1 MDFLNLEF
9 RILKHESDIYKL
21 KFSSDFL
28 QDSNKCFTFVKSI
41 KNGNFCP
48 ISTTMDTKDRIKLI
62 MEDQHMTQ
70 QVFADF
76 LQQAPATLSSIFNGR
91 TRPTLNIVDS
101 IKKKIP
107 DISIEWLL
115 YGTGEMYISHPS
127 ASSDDISQESS
138 DGQELMLNFDSP
150 TSGSSNG
157 RQIASPGVNYQQGV
171 RNTHPELVREELKI
185 IEKEPRRVTEI
196 RVYYDDQ
203 TYETFVPA
211 KK

>member
-1 MDFLNLEF
+1 MEF
-9 RILKHESDIYKL
+9 RILKHKSDIYKL

-41 KNGNFCP
+41 KNGIFCP

-115 YGTGEMYISHPS
+115 YGTGEMYISHPTS
-127 ASSDDISQESS
+127 PSEENMETSGGVQN
-138 DGQELMLNFDSP
+138 LMLNFDTPSA
-150 TSGSSNG
+150 GSSNLH
-157 RQIASPGVNYQQGV
+157 QNVPSGVNMQQGV
-171 RNTHPELVREELKI
+171 RNTHLELTREELKML
-185 IEKEPRRVTEI
+185 EKEPRHVVEI

-203 TYETFVPA
+203 TFETFVPA
-211 KK
+211 KKQ